1 MSKNIFIVIMVT
13 ILTISVAIGGYLYT
27 QSRKSME
34 VTPTTENTKVEN
46 EVKMDDI
53 YVDKN
58 EKVVKPMAET
68 ESSKLDEAQIE
79 NQMNELDNAGLEE
92 INTDELN

>member
-1 MSKNIFIVIMVT
+1 MSKNLFIVIMVT

-27 QSRKSME
+27 QSNKSTE
-34 VTPTTENTKVEN
+34 VTTITDNTKVEN

-58 EKVVKPMAET
+58 EKVVKPMAEKD
-68 ESSKLDEAQIE
+68 SSNLDETQIE

>member
-1 MSKNIFIVIMVT
+1 MSKNLFIVIMVT
-13 ILTISVAIGGYLYT
+13 ILTISVAIGGYLYA
-27 QSRKSME
+27 QSSKSME
-34 VTPTTENTKVEN
+34 ITTITENSKVEN

-58 EKVVKPMAET
+58 EKVVKPMAEKD
-68 ESSKLDEAQIE
+68 SSNLDETQIE
-79 NQMNELDNAGLEE
+79 NQMNELDNAGLGE

>member
-1 MSKNIFIVIMVT
+1 MSKNLFIVIMVT
-13 ILTISVAIGGYLYT
+13 ILIISVAIGGYLYT
-27 QSRKSME
+27 QSSKSME
-34 VTPTTENTKVEN
+34 ITTITENSKVEN
-46 EVKMDDI
+46 EIKMDDI

-58 EKVVKPMAET
+58 EKVVKPMAEKD
-68 ESSKLDEAQIE
+68 SSNLDETQIE